1 MDKQTEGIVA
11 SVKKQWWLSIR
22 TKALRTSPLDG
33 VVFPHIMKVRY
44 TVDGKEYTKRKWI
57 NAGLPVPKVGSAVQ
71 VLYNS
76 DKPSKA
82 KVM

>member
-1 MDKQTEGIVA
+1 MDMQTEGIVV

-22 TKALRTSPLDG
+22 TKPLRTGPLDG
-33 VVFPHIMKVRY
+33 TIFPHIMKVKY
-44 TVDGKEYTKRKWI
+44 TVDGQEYTKRAWI
-57 NAGLPVPKVGSAVQ
+57 KAGLQVPEVGSTVQ
-71 VLYNS
+71 VLYNP